1 MKPSHPEID
10 SASNTNNVGFEFVVN
25 NGLQDSQ
32 VRRHA
37 MRVSWNARKRQNSRR
52 TQAVRA
58 LAPATQTTSNLRPL
72 GEVHNKSHHTQVP
85 VSRKSPRSNLAFP
98 VTRNKN
104 KRIKTTEKQKTI
116 KQEALLT
123 NSPVSRVA
131 SQHRTAWVLQPPR
144 LGLDF
149 LDQSLSPTIGSGTR
163 GGLLSYP
170 FSIKSQDQE
179 LVHHCS
185 YSLIKPAS
193 FHYIRER
200 LQVMNAK
207 RIDTK
212 RGIYISIFNLRKD
225 SRS

>member
-72 GEVHNKSHHTQVP
+72 SEVHNKSHPIQVL
-85 VSRKSPRSNLAFP
+85 VSRKSPRVNLAFP

-185 YSLIKPAS
+185 YSLADRTS
-193 FHYIRER
+193 FFSSREVFG
-200 LQVMNAK
+200 L
-207 RIDTK
+207 
-212 RGIYISIFNLRKD
+212 
-225 SRS
+225 